1 MSLEHLDV
9 SHCGVGGGEMAVLVE
24 GLSACKQLQELRMA
38 GGSFTSAGT
47 RQLCRSVK
55 SFWKSFHTQSESV
68 ASVDRDERL
77 QEFLV

>member
-24 GLSACKQLQELRMA
+24 GLSGCKQLQELRMA

-47 RQLCRSVK
+47 RQLCR
-55 SFWKSFHTQSESV
+55 
-68 ASVDRDERL
+68 
-77 QEFLV
+77 